1 MSKVINFKTKSNL
14 TLITGLCTLSLGT
27 LSFVV
32 LAGEPS
38 AGQGPQQAVKLQPT
52 STLSAA
58 AKAANSAVNAAN
70 AAATAASAAANAAAA
85 AVEAINAILPSSQRV
100 RPATGSSANNIT
112 PNTFQNTQPSVVLT
126 PLGAPSDASATAG
139 MLSDPFEAVVPAGDL
154 LATNPSDSKTSPIAS
169 RFAVPTERTL
179 VGLVGT
185 FEISVAA
192 DARGDFALGVQA
204 DSAEHVESVSGIDLA
219 QAVKVSLGFSRDV
232 HVASARVDQARA
244 QTGQARAFLLPSLLL
259 NAKAGRESSTP
270 GVELDPTTGKIQSQS
285 NHSRTDTSLTLR
297 QPLLDLPGIY
307 DWKRREVVE
316 KSREESVRSSQGD
329 TYLSTVNA
337 YLSLAS
343 ARIQA
348 NMGLDYENQLQ
359 ELFQYIDKRAK
370 AGAATNSDKERV
382 RARSLNARS
391 SRIEQEAAQA
401 AAGVEF
407 VRLVNIAPSSM
418 RLPDMEDVGIS
429 IVPTDVQKAM
439 PLAVE
444 TNPDIAVLREE
455 LRAAQL
461 DESAVKGR
469 YLPRLDLELS
479 DNNTSHAGGSA
490 GSQHDQRMM
499 VVMNWSIFNGGGD
512 VKLGNEKAARA
523 SEISYR
529 LDDQRRR
536 VLQSL
541 TAQYA
546 SLEATRQRVT
556 AGYRELESIS
566 TAAKAMSN
574 RMVSGNQSL
583 LDMLD
588 VYDRFY
594 QARTR
599 LVTLHVQE
607 MGAVAQI
614 ARLVQ
619 GVPSADGIASARTL
633 PASDLVN

>member
-1 MSKVINFKTKSNL
+1 MSLVVKPGLAKRRLL
-14 TLITGLCTLSLGT
+14 TAVLCTFSAA
-27 LSFVV
+27 VV
-32 LAGEPS
+32 AAES
-38 AGQGPQQAVKLQPT
+38 ATEQVKPRPT

-58 AKAANSAVNAAN
+58 ANAANSAVNAAN
-70 AAATAASAAANAAAA
+70 AAAAAASAAASAAAA
-85 AVEAINAILPSSQRV
+85 AVEAINTVLPPSQRIK
-100 RPATGSSANNIT
+100 PATGVLS
-112 PNTFQNTQPSVVLT
+112 NTLQNTQPSVVLM
-126 PLGAPSDASATAG
+126 PLNPNQEPATVDDPAS
-139 MLSDPFEAVVPAGDL
+139 DL
-154 LATNPSDSKTSPIAS
+154 LATKQDDFKATALDS
-169 RFAVPTERTL
+169 RFAVPAERNL

-185 FEISVAA
+185 FEIPVTA
-192 DARGDFALGVQA
+192 DARGDFAAGVQA
-204 DSAEHVESVSGIDLA
+204 DGSELIETVSSIDLA
-219 QAVKVSLGFSRDV
+219 QAVKASLGFSRDV
-232 HVASARVDQARA
+232 LVASARVDQAKA

-259 NAKAGRESSTP
+259 NAKTGRERSMP
-270 GVELDPTTGKIQSQS
+270 GVEIDPITGSAESRS

-297 QPLLDLPGIY
+297 QPLLDLPSLF
-307 DWKRREVVE
+307 DWKRREVLE
-316 KSREESVRSSQGD
+316 KSREEGMRTSQGD
-329 TYLSTVNA
+329 AYLATVNA
-337 YLSLAS
+337 YLGLVSS
-343 ARIQA
+343 RVQA
-348 NMGLDYENQLQ
+348 DMTLDYENQLQ

-382 RARSLNARS
+382 RARSLNARAA
-391 SRIEQEAAQA
+391 RIEQDAAQA

-407 VRLVNIAPSSM
+407 VRLVNIAPAAL

-429 IVPTDVQKAM
+429 IVPSDLQKAM
-439 PLAVE
+439 PLAIE
-444 TNPDIAVLREE
+444 SNPDIAVLREE
-455 LRAAQL
+455 LRAAQI
-461 DESAVKGR
+461 DQTAVKGR
-469 YLPRLDLELS
+469 LFPRLDLELS
-479 DNNTSHAGGSA
+479 DNNSVHAGGAS

-499 VVMNWSIFNGGGD
+499 VVMNWSIFNGGSD
-512 VKLGNEKAARA
+512 IKLGNEKAART

-546 SLEATRQRVT
+546 TLEATRQRIT

-566 TAAKAMSN
+566 TAARAMSN

-599 LVTLHVQE
+599 LVALHVQE

-619 GVPSADGIASARTL
+619 GAPSAEGVASL
-633 PASDLVN
+633 QPSASSGLVN

>member
-1 MSKVINFKTKSNL
+1 MSLVVKPGLSKRRL
-14 TLITGLCTLSLGT
+14 LIAVLCTFSAA
-27 LSFVV
+27 VV
-32 LAGEPS
+32 AAES
-38 AGQGPQQAVKLQPT
+38 ATEQVKPRPT

-58 AKAANSAVNAAN
+58 ANAANSAVNAAN
-70 AAATAASAAANAAAA
+70 AAAAAASAAASAAAA
-85 AVEAINAILPSSQRV
+85 AVEAINTVLPPSQRIK
-100 RPATGSSANNIT
+100 PATGVLS
-112 PNTFQNTQPSVVLT
+112 NTLQNTQPSVVLM
-126 PLGAPSDASATAG
+126 PLNPNQEPATVDDPAS
-139 MLSDPFEAVVPAGDL
+139 DL
-154 LATNPSDSKTSPIAS
+154 LATKQDDFKATALDS
-169 RFAVPTERTL
+169 RFAVPAERNL

-185 FEISVAA
+185 FEIPVTA
-192 DARGDFALGVQA
+192 DARGDFAAGVQA
-204 DSAEHVESVSGIDLA
+204 DGSELIETVSSIDLA
-219 QAVKVSLGFSRDV
+219 QAVKASLGFSRDV
-232 HVASARVDQARA
+232 LVASARVDQAKA

-259 NAKAGRESSTP
+259 NAKTGRERSMP
-270 GVELDPTTGKIQSQS
+270 GVEIDPITGSAESRS

-297 QPLLDLPGIY
+297 QPLLDLPSLF
-307 DWKRREVVE
+307 DWKRREVLE
-316 KSREESVRSSQGD
+316 KSREEGMRTSQGD
-329 TYLSTVNA
+329 AYLATVNA
-337 YLSLAS
+337 YLGLVSS
-343 ARIQA
+343 RVQA
-348 NMGLDYENQLQ
+348 DMTLDYENQLQ

-382 RARSLNARS
+382 RARSLNARAA
-391 SRIEQEAAQA
+391 RIEQDAAQA

-407 VRLVNIAPSSM
+407 VRLVNIAPATL

-429 IVPTDVQKAM
+429 IVPSDLQKAM
-439 PLAVE
+439 PLAIE
-444 TNPDIAVLREE
+444 SNPDIAVLREE
-455 LRAAQL
+455 LRAAQI
-461 DESAVKGR
+461 DQTAVKGR
-469 YLPRLDLELS
+469 LFPRLDLELS
-479 DNNTSHAGGSA
+479 DNNSVHAGGAS

-499 VVMNWSIFNGGGD
+499 VVMNWSIFNGGSD
-512 VKLGNEKAARA
+512 IKLGNEKAART

-546 SLEATRQRVT
+546 TLEATRQRIT

-566 TAAKAMSN
+566 TAARAMSN

-599 LVTLHVQE
+599 LVALHVQE

-619 GVPSADGIASARTL
+619 GAPSAEGVASLQPSAS
-633 PASDLVN
+633 SDLVN

>member
-1 MSKVINFKTKSNL
+1 MSLVVKPGLSKRRL
-14 TLITGLCTLSLGT
+14 LIAVLCTFSAA
-27 LSFVV
+27 VV
-32 LAGEPS
+32 AAES
-38 AGQGPQQAVKLQPT
+38 ATEQVKPRPT

-58 AKAANSAVNAAN
+58 ANAANSAVNAAN
-70 AAATAASAAANAAAA
+70 AAAAAASAAASAAAA
-85 AVEAINAILPSSQRV
+85 AVEAINTVLPPSQRIK
-100 RPATGSSANNIT
+100 PATGVLS
-112 PNTFQNTQPSVVLT
+112 NTLQNTQPSVVLM
-126 PLGAPSDASATAG
+126 PLNPNQEPATVDDPAS
-139 MLSDPFEAVVPAGDL
+139 DL
-154 LATNPSDSKTSPIAS
+154 LATKQDDFKATALDS
-169 RFAVPTERTL
+169 RFAVPAERNL

-185 FEISVAA
+185 FEIPVTA
-192 DARGDFALGVQA
+192 DARGDFAAGVQA
-204 DSAEHVESVSGIDLA
+204 DGSELIETVSSIDLA
-219 QAVKVSLGFSRDV
+219 QAVKASLGFSRDV
-232 HVASARVDQARA
+232 LVASARVDQAKA

-259 NAKAGRESSTP
+259 NAKTGRERSMP
-270 GVELDPTTGKIQSQS
+270 GVEIDPITGSAESRS

-297 QPLLDLPGIY
+297 QPLLDLPSLF
-307 DWKRREVVE
+307 DWKRREVLE
-316 KSREESVRSSQGD
+316 KSREEGMRTSQGD
-329 TYLSTVNA
+329 AYLATVNA
-337 YLSLAS
+337 YLGLVSS
-343 ARIQA
+343 RVQA
-348 NMGLDYENQLQ
+348 DMTLDYENQLQ

-382 RARSLNARS
+382 RARSLNARAA
-391 SRIEQEAAQA
+391 RIEQDAAQA

-407 VRLVNIAPSSM
+407 VRLVNIAPAAL

-429 IVPTDVQKAM
+429 IVPSDLQKAM
-439 PLAVE
+439 PLAIE
-444 TNPDIAVLREE
+444 SNPDIAVLREE
-455 LRAAQL
+455 LRAAQI
-461 DESAVKGR
+461 DQTAVKGR
-469 YLPRLDLELS
+469 LFPRLDLELS
-479 DNNTSHAGGSA
+479 DNNSVHAGGAS

-499 VVMNWSIFNGGGD
+499 VVMNWSIFNGGSD
-512 VKLGNEKAARA
+512 IKLGNEKAART

-546 SLEATRQRVT
+546 TLEATRQRIT

-566 TAAKAMSN
+566 TAARAMSN

-599 LVTLHVQE
+599 LVALHVQE

-619 GVPSADGIASARTL
+619 GAPSAEGVASLQPSAS
-633 PASDLVN
+633 SDLVN

>member
-1 MSKVINFKTKSNL
+1 MSLVVKPGLSKRRL
-14 TLITGLCTLSLGT
+14 LIAVLCTFSAA
-27 LSFVV
+27 VV
-32 LAGEPS
+32 AAES
-38 AGQGPQQAVKLQPT
+38 ATEQVKPRPT

-58 AKAANSAVNAAN
+58 ANAANSAVNAAN
-70 AAATAASAAANAAAA
+70 AAAAAASAAASAAAA
-85 AVEAINAILPSSQRV
+85 AVEAINTVLPPSQRIK
-100 RPATGSSANNIT
+100 PASGVLS
-112 PNTFQNTQPSVVLT
+112 NTLQNTQPSVVLM
-126 PLGAPSDASATAG
+126 PLNPNQEPATVDDPAS
-139 MLSDPFEAVVPAGDL
+139 DL
-154 LATNPSDSKTSPIAS
+154 LATKQDDFKATALDS
-169 RFAVPTERTL
+169 RFAVPAERNL

-185 FEISVAA
+185 FEIPVTA
-192 DARGDFALGVQA
+192 DARGDFAAGVQA
-204 DSAEHVESVSGIDLA
+204 DGSELIETVSSIDLA
-219 QAVKVSLGFSRDV
+219 QAVKASLGFSRDV
-232 HVASARVDQARA
+232 LVASARVDQAKA

-259 NAKAGRESSTP
+259 NAKTGRERSMP
-270 GVELDPTTGKIQSQS
+270 GVEIDPITGSAESRS

-297 QPLLDLPGIY
+297 QPLLDLPSLF
-307 DWKRREVVE
+307 DWKRREVLE
-316 KSREESVRSSQGD
+316 KSREEGMRTSQGD
-329 TYLSTVNA
+329 AYLATVNA
-337 YLSLAS
+337 YLGLVSS
-343 ARIQA
+343 RVQA
-348 NMGLDYENQLQ
+348 DMTLDYENQLQ

-382 RARSLNARS
+382 RARSLNARAA
-391 SRIEQEAAQA
+391 RIEQDAAQA

-407 VRLVNIAPSSM
+407 VRLVNIAPATL

-429 IVPTDVQKAM
+429 IVPSDLQKAM
-439 PLAVE
+439 PLAIE
-444 TNPDIAVLREE
+444 SNPDIAVLREE
-455 LRAAQL
+455 LRAAQI
-461 DESAVKGR
+461 DQTAVKGR
-469 YLPRLDLELS
+469 LFPRLDLELS
-479 DNNTSHAGGSA
+479 DNNSVHAGGAS

-499 VVMNWSIFNGGGD
+499 VVMNWSIFNGGSD
-512 VKLGNEKAARA
+512 IKLGNEKAART

-546 SLEATRQRVT
+546 TLEATRQRIT

-566 TAAKAMSN
+566 TAARAMSN

-599 LVTLHVQE
+599 LVALHVQE

-619 GVPSADGIASARTL
+619 GAPSAEGVASLQPSAS
-633 PASDLVN
+633 SDLVN